1 MFCRDTGAKED
12 EEDVDARDG
21 RKASCNIVVVVIS
34 SDASTM
40 LFATVVE
47 VLYPL
52 RIVGQRMAIP
62 KTFSLPKMGCCP
74 DLDLGLVIE
83 FGV

>member
-40 LFATVVE
+40 LFLTVV
-47 VLYPL
+47 
-52 RIVGQRMAIP
+52 
-62 KTFSLPKMGCCP
+62 
-74 DLDLGLVIE
+74 
-83 FGV
+83 